1 MLQHFDLA
9 RFLIARTIPFERETR
24 SPRNNRAPRSVIPPV
39 KERAMNQTTSTGN
52 EGEGNQTD
60 AKRFNEEQAKALE
73 GPEREALEKA
83 EAEGRSHAK
92 K

>member
-1 MLQHFDLA
+1 
-9 RFLIARTIPFERETR
+9 
-24 SPRNNRAPRSVIPPV
+24 
-39 KERAMNQTTSTGN
+39 MNQTTSTGN